1 MVRPLIV
8 VIVEFNVVCYVSDSG
23 KQVASMQLAEARVSG
38 FRLSSIPLHSIEA
51 TCQIVEMGF
60 CSGL

>member
-23 KQVASMQLAEARVSG
+23 KQASMQLAKARVSG

-51 TCQIVEMGF
+51 TCQIVYMGF